1 MRLNKFFLV
10 TLLALST
17 TLLQSCLKDQDDVF
31 DESPSERMQATLDNA
46 KQALMN
52 SEYGWAF
59 DYYPDSE
66 IRYGG
71 FVYTVKFDDS
81 NVTVGCE
88 LAPGQF
94 ESSLYKLTN
103 DNGPILSFD
112 SYNTLMHF
120 FATPSSSNYQGYDGD
135 FEFMILNVSPDLI
148 TLKGKRTGNLMYLR
162 PLAQDAESYLKAT
175 VDMSESMF
183 ATAATGSVG
192 STPLYCT
199 IYQNDRYMEVSWGEG
214 EDQMAGEYFIPT
226 TTGIRFL
233 APLQLNGAT
242 VETLDFNPDNLTY
255 SGTDSNGNQISL
267 AGAIP
272 DDYAFF
278 DEFEGEFS
286 LKYNNGTRSINVT
299 LEPDKANNRYL
310 IKGLSSAFD
319 VVASFNKSNGCLE
332 INSQQVGVD
341 GNEFY
346 WLCGWALDPATGSG
360 SFSWSTDCGM
370 YIKKDLDNPG
380 TYIFTTND
388 YTSIQCTSFIVWHF
402 TGTVS
407 STGSVAG
414 ATSPWLFV
422 TGSYQL
428 VYVQSLVKK

>member
-1 MRLNKFFLV
+1 
-10 TLLALST
+10 
-17 TLLQSCLKDQDDVF
+17 
-31 DESPSERMQATLDNA
+31 
-46 KQALMN
+46 
-52 SEYGWAF
+52 
-59 DYYPDSE
+59 
-66 IRYGG
+66 
-71 FVYTVKFDDS
+71 
-81 NVTVGCE
+81 
-88 LAPGQF
+88 
-94 ESSLYKLTN
+94 
-103 DNGPILSFD
+103 
-112 SYNTLMHF
+112 
-120 FATPSSSNYQGYDGD
+120 
-135 FEFMILNVSPDLI
+135 
-148 TLKGKRTGNLMYLR
+148 
-162 PLAQDAESYLKAT
+162 
-175 VDMSESMF
+175 
-183 ATAATGSVG
+183 
-192 STPLYCT
+192 PLYCT

-255 SGTDSNGNQISL
+255 SGADSNGNQISL